1 MYRHVKTDHV
11 FPGIRW
17 GDFTDEEVDAMSSQ
31 DQAIMAH
38 LVDQGIYERTE
49 DNHDEST
56 EYQAEKA
63 EDDYE
68 GTEDQATGGGSNT
81 VQW

>member
-1 MYRHVKTDHV
+1 MYRHIKTDHI

-38 LVDQGIYERTE
+38 LVAQGIYERTVE
-49 DNHDEST
+49 DHDEST
-56 EYQAEKA
+56 EYPAWEV
-63 EDDYE
+63 E
-68 GTEDQATGGGSNT
+68 GDQEANEDQTTGL
-81 VQW
+81 